1 MQRETQLQIEKSS
14 SLGHTHDYDIIVVG
28 AGPSGMSAA
37 ICAARAQLKVLVL
50 DKAIPGGEASTAY
63 RVDNYLG
70 FPGGVMGLDLARQ
83 MEEHMRTFNIDF
95 VCATVDD
102 VRSMGPLDQKVS
114 TDMGRTFLTKAVIL
128 SVGLEPKPLGR
139 EFEKRFFG
147 RGVSYYAQGDGR
159 SYQGQHV
166 AVIGGGNCACYAAEY
181 LAEHVDRLY
190 LIHRSG
196 HIKAVKSLHDKVLSN
211 PKIQPI
217 WNSEV
222 EDAFGVDKIEK
233 IKVYNTVTGQSI
245 WLDVKC
251 IFVYVGRMPP
261 KEILNLNLQLD
272 EDGYII
278 TDEYMR
284 TSLPGIYAA
293 GDARSKQIRQI
304 ATAVADG
311 MIAAV
316 NAGRDI
322 SSTGAR

>member
-147 RGVSYYAQGDGR
+147 RGVSYYAQGGPYSGGTNDAPGACR
-159 SYQGQHV
+159 RQLYRAIDFVSSLRVGYVSVPRDLGPS
-166 AVIGGGNCACYAAEY
+166 IG
-181 LAEHVDRLY
+181 
-190 LIHRSG
+190 
-196 HIKAVKSLHDKVLSN
+196 
-211 PKIQPI
+211 
-217 WNSEV
+217 
-222 EDAFGVDKIEK
+222 
-233 IKVYNTVTGQSI
+233 
-245 WLDVKC
+245 
-251 IFVYVGRMPP
+251 
-261 KEILNLNLQLD
+261 
-272 EDGYII
+272 
-278 TDEYMR
+278 
-284 TSLPGIYAA
+284 
-293 GDARSKQIRQI
+293 
-304 ATAVADG
+304 
-311 MIAAV
+311 
-316 NAGRDI
+316 
-322 SSTGAR
+322 